1 MKTVPH
7 ILLIDDSP
15 EDNEFHEIV
24 ITGAGVTQ
32 KLSCITDAVKAVEFF
47 KQEISDGDS
56 NSFPQLIFLDIMMPK
71 ISGFELLNKL
81 RLLLA
86 GAGGRIKKPAIYILS
101 GAYNPVIDDYLQNPD
116 YNDLVLG
123 YKIKPLTKTMVTE
136 IIDKHF

>member
-1 MKTVPH
+1 
-7 ILLIDDSP
+7 
-15 EDNEFHEIV
+15 
-24 ITGAGVTQ
+24 
-32 KLSCITDAVKAVEFF
+32 
-47 KQEISDGDS
+47 
-56 NSFPQLIFLDIMMPK
+56 MMPK